1 MSQSLFFYFPTQTKK
16 KQTKQSF
23 RNRKKPL
30 CIEKKRKRLRT
41 KVNKI
46 NFNSNFF
53 FFNNSFFYFE
63 NKYVVSSLGFGVA
76 QTSRTTNSLV
86 FFSMMEKNL
95 GFDFLPKLSFCEPL
109 PFRNQNHEKVAEMFF
124 CSSHILAKIS
134 KKKKKSKPLTTKL
147 FLIHFWFSYFFFLNK
162 NFTFVCS
169 FSFEKKRPFLCF
181 VHKFRRKSGKKK
193 EEL

>member
-1 MSQSLFFYFPTQTKK
+1 MLFLLFHCWFLRFILLNFFWRTCQMSQSLFFFTFRHKTKK
-16 KQTKQSF
+16 KQQTKQSF

-86 FFSMMEKNL
+86 FFSMM
-95 GFDFLPKLSFCEPL
+95 
-109 PFRNQNHEKVAEMFF
+109 
-124 CSSHILAKIS
+124 
-134 KKKKKSKPLTTKL
+134 KKFGLR
-147 FLIHFWFSYFFFLNK
+147 
-162 NFTFVCS
+162 
-169 FSFEKKRPFLCF
+169 FSFKTQFLRTTLPLETKILKR
-181 VHKFRRKSGKKK
+181 
-193 EEL
+193 